1 VLEDSMNKS
10 KNRDPN
16 LMTIRERERERER
29 ERSEETKGNVFQF
42 ILKILE
48 DKKILFV
55 QVHQYIRFIRDFFF
69 Y

>member
-1 VLEDSMNKS
+1 MYLHFVLYLVLEDSMNKS

-29 ERSEETKGNVFQF
+29 ERDQKR
-42 ILKILE
+42 LKE
-48 DKKILFV
+48 M
-55 QVHQYIRFIRDFFF
+55 FFNL